1 MKFAKVSP
9 KFSHHLQRNFARF
22 LHHFKR
28 NFAALR
34 INFNSFSLIFEKK
47 YISCSCFHPI
57 PPKVFATRNVIA
69 FQDIRSEFK
78 HFFCQGKLEKIII
91 VATVNNCADYSKTE
105 LDVSTNFNGF
115 EFYRTAAINS
125 KKKLVKCFSFRKSD
139 EIDFIATQFRNSD
152 LNVYFLN

>member
-34 INFNSFSLIFEKK
+34 INFNSFSLIFENK

-57 PPKVFATRNVIA
+57 PPKFFAAGNIIA
-69 FQDIRSEFK
+69 FQDLRSELK
-78 HFFCQGKLEKIII
+78 HFLCHEKQSRL
-91 VATVNNCADYSKTE
+91 VPGSDAPSAADRTP
-105 LDVSTNFNGF
+105 LNGLGLI
-115 EFYRTAAINS
+115 R
-125 KKKLVKCFSFRKSD
+125 
-139 EIDFIATQFRNSD
+139 
-152 LNVYFLN
+152 